1 MIAVL
6 LFFSASFEDEKEA
19 ALAYDAAVRRLKP
32 NKAHAY
38 VNFVEPASA
47 DAANMNQSFA
57 SRQQQFIS
65 GQQPRVHGMP
75 GQAMMMLG
83 RSGDAPMSG
92 TTPVNHWPQ
101 LLGRMPFH
109 PMPAHTQETSMMMQQ
124 HPMQQVMFDP
134 SSHDMEGSQ
143 QAPQMASNGQLMHVP
158 QNPTQTSRLAS
169 SAPFQQNSMEPSD
182 HWGQEMYGGME
193 QQMPNNMSNQWPTW
207 RGMPH
212 MNGNMA
218 PHMSRS
224 DDMMRSHGM
233 PPQMGH
239 PANQRPVMWDSA
251 MSLMKMPAMDSMNRR
266 EPIRSHV
273 QALVQGSN
281 LETMMN
287 DRQQSSGS
295 NWSSQFS
302 ANPNLADEVA
312 SSTMGNRGFMHGGGW
327 A

>member
-1 MIAVL
+1 MLIWID
-6 LFFSASFEDEKEA
+6 FFFAASFEDEKEA

-47 DAANMNQSFA
+47 DAANMNQSYA
-57 SRQQQFIS
+57 AARQQQFVP
-65 GQQPRVHGMP
+65 GQQARVLP
-75 GQAMMMLG
+75 GQAMMMMG
-83 RSGDAPMSG
+83 RNGDAPMAG

-109 PMPAHTQETSMMMQQ
+109 PMPAHNPDTSMMMQQ
-124 HPMQQVMFDP
+124 HPMVGQQVMFDTKQ
-134 SSHDMEGSQ
+134 HGVDNLQ
-143 QAPQMASNGQLMHVP
+143 QAPASSNGHVMHAP
-158 QNPTQTSRLAS
+158 PSLAQQSRLGTQIQM
-169 SAPFQQNSMEPSD
+169 QQQSMDPSE
-182 HWGQEMYGGME
+182 HWGQETYGSMD
-193 QQMPNNMSNQWPTW
+193 QMSNMTSQWPAW

-218 PHMSRS
+218 AHIGRS
-224 DDMMRSHGM
+224 DGM
-233 PPQMGH
+233 PMQMPH
-239 PANQRPVMWDSA
+239 PAQQRPVMWDGA
-251 MSLMKMPAMDSMNRR
+251 MSLMKMNPAMESMNRR

-273 QALVQGSN
+273 QALVQGSS

-295 NWSSQFS
+295 TWSSQFS
-302 ANPNLADEVA
+302 VNPNLADEVA
-312 SSTMGNRGFMHGGGW
+312 SSTMGNRGFMPGGW